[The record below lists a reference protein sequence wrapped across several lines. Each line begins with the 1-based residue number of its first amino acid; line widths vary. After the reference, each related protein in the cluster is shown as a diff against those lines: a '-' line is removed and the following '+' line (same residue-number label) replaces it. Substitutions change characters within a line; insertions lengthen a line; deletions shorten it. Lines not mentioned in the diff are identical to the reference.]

1 MSKFQVEVL
10 VEMFLAEILNWS
22 FWWSILAQSS
32 ELEFKLKF
40 SLKWLEF
47 KLKFSL
53 KWLKNL
59 VQRSVFL
66 DGFAIYARLCAKC
79 ARLSTKYMHGS
90 VQIYMHGYV
99 NEYNL
104 GWQEMHSWMKLDAL
118 LGDKMCSLGWN
129 SMHPWVTRNALLVLG
144 WSKMHSW
151 VTRNALL
158 VMSLLSLNMEST
170 IGFLLVDVGSPLQD
184 REEVRLLMGR
194 WANAYIGTM
203 RSWGVL
209 KLLFM
214 TWHVLPYDMT
224 CPSLWHDMSF

>member
-1 MSKFQVEVL
+1 
-10 VEMFLAEILNWS
+10 MFLAEILNWS
-22 FWWSILAQSS
+22 FCWSILAQGS
-32 ELEFKLKF
+32 ELKFKLKFPLNWLEFKLKF

-144 WSKMHSW
+144 WSEMHSW
-151 VTRNALL
+151 VTRNAPL

-184 REEVRLLMGR
+184 REEVRLLMGQV
-194 WANAYIGTM
+194 G
-203 RSWGVL
+203 
-209 KLLFM
+209 
-214 TWHVLPYDMT
+214 
-224 CPSLWHDMSF
+224 